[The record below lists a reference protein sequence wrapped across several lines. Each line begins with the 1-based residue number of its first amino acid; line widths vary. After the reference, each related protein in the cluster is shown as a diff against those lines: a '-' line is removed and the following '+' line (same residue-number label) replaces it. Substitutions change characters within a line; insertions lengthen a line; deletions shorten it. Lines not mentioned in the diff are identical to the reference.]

1 VELRVVEENGVR
13 VVEENGVRVVEGEP
27 GRGFLSRVE
36 DASRIVEAC
45 LSARARSALLYSDN
59 LPDRFF
65 DLSSGQAGEILQK
78 LRTYRMRL
86 AVVCAPG
93 AVRFSS
99 RFAELVSAERQ
110 HFGVF
115 DTRQAAREWLGIPV
129 Q

>member
-1 VELRVVEENGVR
+1 MELR

-27 GRGFLSRVE
+27 GRAFLSRVE

-99 RFAELVSAERQ
+99 RFAELVAAERQ